1 MMNHE
6 RMMNILLGT
15 HTTEKTTSAGTNH
28 KSYAFKVAKDA
39 TKPEIKKAVE
49 ELFKV
54 VVRSVSVCNI
64 KPIAKARGRVQG
76 RTKGWKKA
84 YIVLNE
90 GEIQLG

>member
-1 MMNHE
+1 MNHE

-15 HTTEKTTSAGTNH
+15 HTTEKTSNAGSG
-28 KSYAFKVAKDA
+28 KRSYAFKVASDA

-49 ELFKV
+49 ALFKV
-54 VVRSVSVCNI
+54 GVQSVSVCNI
-64 KPIAKARGRVQG
+64 KPIAKMRGRVKG

-84 YIVLNE
+84 YVLLKE